1 MQGLLTLVCAAG
13 SGVMAGVFFVF
24 SVAIMQA
31 LRALPP
37 PSGIAAMQSI
47 NIVIV
52 NPLFLSVFL
61 GTGAAC
67 AAAAVVSVTGWDTS
81 GGWGTLAGSGFY
93 LVGAVLVT
101 MGFNVPLNNALARV
115 APESGDGARIW
126 ADYLSR
132 WTAWNHVRTLAAL
145 AAALSFLFARWA

>member
-81 GGWGTLAGSGFY
+81 GGWGTLAGSAFY
-93 LVGAVLVT
+93 LIGAVLVT

-115 APESGDGARIW
+115 APESGDGARVW

-145 AAALSFLFARWA
+145 AAMLSFLLARWA